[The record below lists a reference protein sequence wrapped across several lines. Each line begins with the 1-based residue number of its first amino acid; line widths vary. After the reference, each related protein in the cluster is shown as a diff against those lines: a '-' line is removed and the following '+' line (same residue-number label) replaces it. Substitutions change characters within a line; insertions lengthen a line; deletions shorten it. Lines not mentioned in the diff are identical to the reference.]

1 MITKIND
8 IINFSLSLAIKL
20 KDAIYLQNT
29 LKVNDFCYILYNK
42 LLTSK
47 YIFLNKL
54 RILIYKL
61 TIISE
66 KFVAQ
71 NINYKVCGISIY
83 MEKEKININLER
95 TLKLSRRI

>member
-54 RILIYKL
+54 KILIHKL

-71 NINYKVCGISIY
+71 NINYKGVCYKQIHG
-83 MEKEKININLER
+83 
-95 TLKLSRRI
+95 